1 MNANSQHRNA
11 SADGAVLRWNGRVV
25 TAEDLRQSLNG
36 QRELVLSPRAVIT
49 PMAADHLR
57 ANGIRITRE
66 DETAKPGTQDARL
79 GTATWG
85 YAQERPEPLVGSV
98 VQSLK
103 RDGVDLKELSVPPRP
118 ARGSQSSEIDIA
130 CGLARQVAEC
140 VVRGECLGA
149 VVFCQDPGL
158 VCCVANKVKGVRAV
172 PATSVPQSSR
182 AAKALGANFLAVAIS
197 GRTFFELRQTLR
209 ALCLRDSACPESL
222 AAVLKELEG
231 PCQCQGGSGQTSESD
246 KGKCQCGGGHAHR

>member
-1 MNANSQHRNA
+1 MNVNSQHRNA

-36 QRELVLSPRAVIT
+36 QHELVLSPRAVIT

-57 ANGIRITRE
+57 ANGVRIVRE
-66 DETAKPGTQDARL
+66 DETAKPGTQDAGL

-85 YAQERPEPLVGSV
+85 YAQERREPLVGSV

-103 RDGVDLKELSVPPRP
+103 RDGVDLKELSINLPPP
-118 ARGSQSSEIDIA
+118 PGASDTDIA
-130 CGLARQVAEC
+130 CGLARQVAKC
-140 VVRGECLGA
+140 VVHGECLGA

-172 PATSVPQSSR
+172 PATSVPQSS
-182 AAKALGANFLAVAIS
+182 LAEERFSNCARHC
-197 GRTFFELRQTLR
+197 G
-209 ALCLRDSACPESL
+209 LCAWGKVFVRNHWP
-222 AAVLKELEG
+222 
-231 PCQCQGGSGQTSESD
+231 PC
-246 KGKCQCGGGHAHR
+246 